1 MKKTLAIVSVLAG
14 LSLSTSAFALDYLE
28 FAKKE
33 IMTCAHPAS
42 EFRKAEF
49 DRPPVVVNGNT
60 VARVKMF
67 YKGFIK
73 ENSMT
78 IEIKHDSNKKPELIK
93 VEVLDDTA
101 STGTGKCKYFGDA
114 WQELK

>member
-1 MKKTLAIVSVLAG
+1 MKKTLAIVSAIAG

-28 FAKKE
+28 FAQKE

-42 EFRKAEF
+42 EFRKAEY
-49 DRPPVVVNGNT
+49 DRPPSVVNNFN
-60 VARVKMF
+60 VARVKIF

-78 IEIKHDSNKKPELIK
+78 IEIKHNSTQKPELVT
-93 VEVLDDTA
+93 VEVLDDTGG
-101 STGTGKCKYFGDA
+101 TGTQKCKYFGS
-114 WQELK
+114 WHEVK

>member
-1 MKKTLAIVSVLAG
+1 MKKTIGVVAVLAG

-28 FAKKE
+28 FAQKE
-33 IMTCAHPAS
+33 IFTCAHPKS
-42 EFRKAEF
+42 EFRKAEY
-49 DRPPVVVNGNT
+49 DRPPSVVNNLN
-60 VARVKMF
+60 VARVKIF

-78 IEIKHDSNKKPELIK
+78 IEIKHNANQKPELVT

-101 STGTGKCKYFGDA
+101 ATGTQKCKYFGS
-114 WQELK
+114 WHEIK